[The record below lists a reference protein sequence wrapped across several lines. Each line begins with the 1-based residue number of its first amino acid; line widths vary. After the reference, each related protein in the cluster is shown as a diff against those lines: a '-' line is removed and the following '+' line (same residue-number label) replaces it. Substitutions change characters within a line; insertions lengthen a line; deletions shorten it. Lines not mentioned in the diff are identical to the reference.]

1 MRMRLAV
8 PILAAALGLMA
19 MVPAAQA
26 SNCGCTG
33 YSCGSDPCCDA
44 QCSFSNCSSGSHV
57 AYKLVYDTVM
67 EKRFHT
73 CYKTVTETTTKQV
86 CRTCYKEECHTEMR
100 PCTRTF
106 LKDVVETRIY
116 VRDIAQWEAVG
127 RVHGEVF
134 ADIRPA
140 TTMVEV
146 SQLITSDLL
155 VEISAM
161 AVVDGAEALPS

>member
-1 MRMRLAV
+1 MRNSVPTGNPWGDIVGYSRAVRVGNLVFVSGTTASGPEGQALHPGEPGPQTRL
-8 PILAAALGLMA
+8 ILDRIDAALAKLG
-19 MVPAAQA
+19 A
-26 SNCGCTG
+26 S
-33 YSCGSDPCCDA
+33 
-44 QCSFSNCSSGSHV
+44 
-57 AYKLVYDTVM
+57 
-67 EKRFHT
+67 
-73 CYKTVTETTTKQV
+73 
-86 CRTCYKEECHTEMR
+86 
-100 PCTRTF
+100 

-161 AVVDGAEALPS
+161 AVVDGADAMPS

>member
-1 MRMRLAV
+1 MRNSVPTGNPWGDIVGYSRAVRVGNLVFVSGTTASGPEGQALHPGEPGPQTRL
-8 PILAAALGLMA
+8 ILDRIDAALAKLG
-19 MVPAAQA
+19 A
-26 SNCGCTG
+26 S
-33 YSCGSDPCCDA
+33 
-44 QCSFSNCSSGSHV
+44 
-57 AYKLVYDTVM
+57 
-67 EKRFHT
+67 
-73 CYKTVTETTTKQV
+73 
-86 CRTCYKEECHTEMR
+86 
-100 PCTRTF
+100 

-146 SQLITSDLL
+146 SQLITPDLL

-161 AVVDGAEALPS
+161 AVVDGADTISS

>member
-1 MRMRLAV
+1 MRNSVPTGNPWGDIVGYSRAVRVGNLVFVSGTTASGPEGQALHPGEPGPQTRL
-8 PILAAALGLMA
+8 ILDRIDAALAKLG
-19 MVPAAQA
+19 A
-26 SNCGCTG
+26 S
-33 YSCGSDPCCDA
+33 
-44 QCSFSNCSSGSHV
+44 
-57 AYKLVYDTVM
+57 
-67 EKRFHT
+67 
-73 CYKTVTETTTKQV
+73 
-86 CRTCYKEECHTEMR
+86 
-100 PCTRTF
+100 

-146 SQLITSDLL
+146 SQLITPDLL

-161 AVVDGAEALPS
+161 AVVDGADAIPS

>member
-1 MRMRLAV
+1 MRNSVPTGNPWGDIVGYSRAVRVGNLVFVSGTTASGPEGQALHPGEPGPQTRL
-8 PILAAALGLMA
+8 ILDRIDAALAKLG
-19 MVPAAQA
+19 A
-26 SNCGCTG
+26 S
-33 YSCGSDPCCDA
+33 
-44 QCSFSNCSSGSHV
+44 
-57 AYKLVYDTVM
+57 
-67 EKRFHT
+67 
-73 CYKTVTETTTKQV
+73 
-86 CRTCYKEECHTEMR
+86 
-100 PCTRTF
+100 

-146 SQLITSDLL
+146 SQLITPDLL

-161 AVVDGAEALPS
+161 AVVDGADAISS

>member
-1 MRMRLAV
+1 MRNSVPTGNPWGDIVGYSRAVRVGNLVFVSGTTASGPEGQALHPGEPGPQTRL
-8 PILAAALGLMA
+8 ILDRIDAALAKLG
-19 MVPAAQA
+19 A
-26 SNCGCTG
+26 S
-33 YSCGSDPCCDA
+33 
-44 QCSFSNCSSGSHV
+44 
-57 AYKLVYDTVM
+57 
-67 EKRFHT
+67 
-73 CYKTVTETTTKQV
+73 
-86 CRTCYKEECHTEMR
+86 
-100 PCTRTF
+100 

-116 VRDIAQWEAVG
+116 VRDIAQWDAVG

-161 AVVDGAEALPS
+161 AVVDGADAIPS

>member
-1 MRMRLAV
+1 MRNSVPTGNPWGDIVGYSRAVRVGNLVFVSGTTASGHEGQALHPGEPGPQTRL
-8 PILAAALGLMA
+8 ILDRIDAALAKLG
-19 MVPAAQA
+19 A
-26 SNCGCTG
+26 S
-33 YSCGSDPCCDA
+33 
-44 QCSFSNCSSGSHV
+44 
-57 AYKLVYDTVM
+57 
-67 EKRFHT
+67 
-73 CYKTVTETTTKQV
+73 
-86 CRTCYKEECHTEMR
+86 
-100 PCTRTF
+100 

-146 SQLITSDLL
+146 SQLITPDLL

-161 AVVDGAEALPS
+161 AVVDGADAISS

>member
-1 MRMRLAV
+1 MRNSVPTGNPWGDIVGYSRAVRVGNLVFVSGTTASGPEGQALHPGEPGPQTRL
-8 PILAAALGLMA
+8 ILDRIDAALAKLG
-19 MVPAAQA
+19 A
-26 SNCGCTG
+26 S
-33 YSCGSDPCCDA
+33 
-44 QCSFSNCSSGSHV
+44 
-57 AYKLVYDTVM
+57 
-67 EKRFHT
+67 
-73 CYKTVTETTTKQV
+73 
-86 CRTCYKEECHTEMR
+86 
-100 PCTRTF
+100 

>member
-1 MRMRLAV
+1 MRNSVPTGNPWGDIVGYSRAVRVGNLVFVSGTTASGPEGQALHPGEPGPQTRL
-8 PILAAALGLMA
+8 ILDRIDAALAKLG
-19 MVPAAQA
+19 A
-26 SNCGCTG
+26 S
-33 YSCGSDPCCDA
+33 
-44 QCSFSNCSSGSHV
+44 
-57 AYKLVYDTVM
+57 
-67 EKRFHT
+67 
-73 CYKTVTETTTKQV
+73 
-86 CRTCYKEECHTEMR
+86 
-100 PCTRTF
+100 

-146 SQLITSDLL
+146 RQLITPDLL

-161 AVVDGAEALPS
+161 AVVDGADAISS

>member
-1 MRMRLAV
+1 MRNSVPTGNPWGDIVGYSRAVRVGNLVFVSGTTASGPEGQALHPGEPGPQTRL
-8 PILAAALGLMA
+8 ILDRIDAALAKLG
-19 MVPAAQA
+19 A
-26 SNCGCTG
+26 S
-33 YSCGSDPCCDA
+33 
-44 QCSFSNCSSGSHV
+44 
-57 AYKLVYDTVM
+57 
-67 EKRFHT
+67 
-73 CYKTVTETTTKQV
+73 
-86 CRTCYKEECHTEMR
+86 
-100 PCTRTF
+100 

-146 SQLITSDLL
+146 SQLITPDLL

-161 AVVDGAEALPS
+161 AVVDGTDAISS